1 MCLYVQTRVKIK
13 KVRQFKCEQSKTPK
27 PVHSLKVVHF
37 DYLQG
42 KDVDLIQKHFC
53 FASCILSIQTVSLL
67 EAPKSNMTTKWLLL
81 AKERCSLAKENN
93 HRILPTINVFLREVP
108 CTLESLFHHVA
119 LVLVKSKL
127 SQIQ

>member
-1 MCLYVQTRVKIK
+1 MRAGGTWFFRLSQAASDAESYWHWTRLSTQGHFSGLYVQTRMKIK

-67 EAPKSNMTTKWLLL
+67 EAPKSNMTTK
-81 AKERCSLAKENN
+81 
-93 HRILPTINVFLREVP
+93 
-108 CTLESLFHHVA
+108 
-119 LVLVKSKL
+119 
-127 SQIQ
+127 